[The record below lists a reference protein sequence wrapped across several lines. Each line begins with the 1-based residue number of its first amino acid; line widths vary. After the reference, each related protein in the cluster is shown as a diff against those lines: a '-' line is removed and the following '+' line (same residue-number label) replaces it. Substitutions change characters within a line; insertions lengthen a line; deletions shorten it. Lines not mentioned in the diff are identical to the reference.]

1 MNNDEKEIN
10 KINER
15 LTSKLTHYL
24 SYFNLIEKKN
34 VQEFNFFLI
43 FLLKSQAYILVIYK
57 SCFGLVY
64 PTKKDLPRNKMVDY
78 EILCGAYTH

>member
-24 SYFNLIEKKN
+24 SYFNLVEKKN
-34 VQEFNFFLI
+34 VQEFSFFPNLPVEI
-43 FLLKSQAYILVIYK
+43 T
-57 SCFGLVY
+57 GLY
-64 PTKKDLPRNKMVDY
+64 PRHLQVLFRPGLSNQEGSSRKQN
-78 EILCGAYTH
+78 G

>member
-43 FLLKSQAYILVIYK
+43 LLLKSQAYILVIYK

-64 PTKKDLPRNKMVDY
+64 PTKKDLPGNKMVDY
-78 EILCGAYTH
+78 VILCGAYTH